1 MQGLK
6 NNISYLDNN
15 GTFLNFSFYI
25 FSIYIW
31 NRFTLVWHP
40 TFLVF
45 GYTFPETLSLLL
57 PISISIS
64 LFQFIFSSKKD
75 FKFIKKFNIFCLP
88 SLIISIYFILNIYE
102 QFDFKIFISII
113 ITVITLVSFFNKK
126 LKINDERTNL
136 YLVLIGIIHGISN
149 LGGTLLS
156 ILSISLN
163 RNDKILSR
171 FFISYGYLSM
181 AISQYIVLYLLDELI
196 LNYKNF
202 LYLAFVILI
211 YFPTQFFFRNIDTS
225 KFNNWIYFTALIYGV
240 MIFLN
245 SFNLNLFD

>member
-1 MQGLK
+1 MEFFLILVFIVFQSIFGIGL
-6 NNISYLDNN
+6 LLF
-15 GTFLNFSFYI
+15 GT
-25 FSIYIW
+25 
-31 NRFTLVWHP
+31 P

-126 LKINDERTNL
+126 LKINNERTNL

-245 SFNLNLFD
+245 SLNLNLFD

>member
-1 MQGLK
+1 MELFLILVFIVFQSIFGIGL
-6 NNISYLDNN
+6 LLF
-15 GTFLNFSFYI
+15 GT
-25 FSIYIW
+25 
-31 NRFTLVWHP
+31 P

-126 LKINDERTNL
+126 LKINNERTNL

-245 SFNLNLFD
+245 SLNLNLFD

>member
-1 MQGLK
+1 MELFLILVFIVFQSIFGIGL
-6 NNISYLDNN
+6 LLF
-15 GTFLNFSFYI
+15 GT
-25 FSIYIW
+25 
-31 NRFTLVWHP
+31 P

-126 LKINDERTNL
+126 LRINNERTNL

-149 LGGTLLS
+149 LVGTLLS

-245 SFNLNLFD
+245 SLNLNLFD

>member
-1 MQGLK
+1 MELFLILVFIVFQSIFGIGL
-6 NNISYLDNN
+6 LLF
-15 GTFLNFSFYI
+15 GT
-25 FSIYIW
+25 
-31 NRFTLVWHP
+31 P

-126 LKINDERTNL
+126 LKINNERTSL

-245 SFNLNLFD
+245 SLNPNLFD

>member
-1 MQGLK
+1 MELFLILVFIVFQSIFGIGL
-6 NNISYLDNN
+6 LLF
-15 GTFLNFSFYI
+15 GT
-25 FSIYIW
+25 
-31 NRFTLVWHP
+31 P

-64 LFQFIFSSKKD
+64 FFQFIFSSKKD

-126 LKINDERTNL
+126 LKINNERTNL
-136 YLVLIGIIHGISN
+136 YLVLIGIIHEISN

-245 SFNLNLFD
+245 SLNLNLFD

>member
-1 MQGLK
+1 MELFLILVFIVFQSIFGIGL
-6 NNISYLDNN
+6 LLF
-15 GTFLNFSFYI
+15 GT
-25 FSIYIW
+25 
-31 NRFTLVWHP
+31 P

-64 LFQFIFSSKKD
+64 FFQFIFSSKKD

-126 LKINDERTNL
+126 LKINNERTSL

-245 SFNLNLFD
+245 SLNLNLFD

>member
-1 MQGLK
+1 MEFFLILVFIVFQSIFGIGL
-6 NNISYLDNN
+6 LLF
-15 GTFLNFSFYI
+15 GT
-25 FSIYIW
+25 
-31 NRFTLVWHP
+31 P

-88 SLIISIYFILNIYE
+88 SLIISIYFILNIYD
-102 QFDFKIFISII
+102 QFNFKIFISII

-126 LKINDERTNL
+126 LKINNERTNL

-245 SFNLNLFD
+245 SLNLNLFD

>member
-1 MQGLK
+1 MEFFLILVFIVFQSIFGIGL
-6 NNISYLDNN
+6 LLF
-15 GTFLNFSFYI
+15 GT
-25 FSIYIW
+25 
-31 NRFTLVWHP
+31 P

-126 LKINDERTNL
+126 LKINNERTNL

-202 LYLAFVILI
+202 LYLVFVILI

-245 SFNLNLFD
+245 SLNLNLFD

>member
-1 MQGLK
+1 MELFLILVFIVFQSIFGIGL
-6 NNISYLDNN
+6 LLF
-15 GTFLNFSFYI
+15 GT
-25 FSIYIW
+25 
-31 NRFTLVWHP
+31 P

-88 SLIISIYFILNIYE
+88 SLIISIYFILNIYD
-102 QFDFKIFISII
+102 QFNFKIFISII

-126 LKINDERTNL
+126 LKINNERTNL

>member
-1 MQGLK
+1 MEFFLILVFIVFQSIFGIGL
-6 NNISYLDNN
+6 LLF
-15 GTFLNFSFYI
+15 GT
-25 FSIYIW
+25 
-31 NRFTLVWHP
+31 P

-126 LKINDERTNL
+126 LKINNERTNL

-245 SFNLNLFD
+245 SLNPNLFG

>member
-1 MQGLK
+1 MEFFLILVFIVFQSIFGIGL
-6 NNISYLDNN
+6 LLF
-15 GTFLNFSFYI
+15 GT
-25 FSIYIW
+25 
-31 NRFTLVWHP
+31 P

-126 LKINDERTNL
+126 LKINNERTSL

>member
-1 MQGLK
+1 MELFLILVFIVFQSIFGIGL
-6 NNISYLDNN
+6 LLF
-15 GTFLNFSFYI
+15 GT
-25 FSIYIW
+25 
-31 NRFTLVWHP
+31 P

-126 LKINDERTNL
+126 LKINNERTNL

>member
-1 MQGLK
+1 MEFFLILVFIVFQSIFGIGL
-6 NNISYLDNN
+6 LLF
-15 GTFLNFSFYI
+15 GT
-25 FSIYIW
+25 
-31 NRFTLVWHP
+31 P

-64 LFQFIFSSKKD
+64 LFQFVFSSKKD

-102 QFDFKIFISII
+102 QFDFKIFISIT
-113 ITVITLVSFFNKK
+113 ITVVTLVSFFNKK
-126 LKINDERTNL
+126 LKINNERTNL

-156 ILSISLN
+156 ILSVSLN

-181 AISQYIVLYLLDELI
+181 AISQYVVLYLLDELI

-240 MIFLN
+240 MIFFKFFK
-245 SFNLNLFD
+245 S